1 MNRQQFISGVKGS
14 QKAFRRFLVALCCGD
29 PQLADDIAQESYL
42 KAYMSC
48 ESIMDSDKFRSWLFR
63 IGYNA
68 FIDSNRRRPVMTSG
82 YDAAAEVMSH
92 DSSDSSFQYQELY
105 KALDALPDNE
115 RISILL
121 FYMEGYAVK
130 EISEIVGVSYDSVK
144 QYLSR
149 GRNHLRRLLSTNPT
163 T

>member
-29 PQLADDIAQESYL
+29 SQLADDIAQESYL
-42 KAYMSC
+42 KAYLSC
-48 ESIMDSDKFRSWLFR
+48 GSIMDSDKFRSWLFR

-68 FIDSNRRRPVMTSG
+68 FIDSNRRRPVMTSD

-105 KALDALPDNE
+105 KALDALPDKE
-115 RISILL
+115 RTSILL

-130 EISEIVGVSYDSVK
+130 EISEIVGASDDSVK

-149 GRNHLRRLLSTNPT
+149 GRNHLRRLLSINPT